1 LQTPHGLNAGGMGWL
16 GFELSVLRRLKFR
29 SVALPLAG
37 EPNLG
42 LYLKRWNARVAA
54 NDPAQWA
61 WTRSQALIENN
72 SETLTEQ
79 DLDAILEDAYVPR
92 NYFRNPTL
100 LTWFNET
107 DAWWFDNVRANAE
120 RLSSP
125 YKRALALSLGM
136 AVGDSFSYYN
146 LDLLDL
152 RNPLSLAIPFRR

>member
-1 LQTPHGLNAGGMGWL
+1 MQTQNGLNAGSIGWL

-61 WTRSQALIENN
+61 WTKSQAFVENN

-79 DLDAILEDAYVPR
+79 DLDA
-92 NYFRNPTL
+92 L
-100 LTWFNET
+100 LVALWGRSVGWNHFGCHSH
-107 DAWWFDNVRANAE
+107 AE
-120 RLSSP
+120 CH
-125 YKRALALSLGM
+125 
-136 AVGDSFSYYN
+136 
-146 LDLLDL
+146 
-152 RNPLSLAIPFRR
+152 